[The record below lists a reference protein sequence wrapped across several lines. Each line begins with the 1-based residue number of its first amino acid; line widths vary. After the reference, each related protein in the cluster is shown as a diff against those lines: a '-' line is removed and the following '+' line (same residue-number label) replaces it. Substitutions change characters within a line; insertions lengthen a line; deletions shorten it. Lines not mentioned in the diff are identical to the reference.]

1 MKGASVKLKLTAW
14 ITLLMAA
21 LFCLLLVFMLTISSS
36 VAYRT
41 SMDTLIETVKSN
53 LSCVSLQQ
61 DGRLQLSDQFSFY
74 RSGVST
80 LVYSQS
86 ESLLAGQLPVS
97 FTASEPFQNGL
108 TRTVEAGG
116 STYLVSDLVAC
127 AGLGGRRLDSR
138 PDGSSRP

>member
-1 MKGASVKLKLTAW
+1 
-14 ITLLMAA
+14 
-21 LFCLLLVFMLTISSS
+21 
-36 VAYRT
+36 
-41 SMDTLIETVKSN
+41 MDTLIETVKSN

>member
-53 LSCVSLQQ
+53 LCLLYTSSKRPAPMVFFVLCRILFPCRKPPLPKEARAHLKNCFSERSFSHASLRTSAVL
-61 DGRLQLSDQFSFY
+61 RLL
-74 RSGVST
+74 
-80 LVYSQS
+80 
-86 ESLLAGQLPVS
+86 
-97 FTASEPFQNGL
+97 
-108 TRTVEAGG
+108 
-116 STYLVSDLVAC
+116 
-127 AGLGGRRLDSR
+127 
-138 PDGSSRP
+138 

>member
-21 LFCLLLVFMLTISSS
+21 LFCLLLVFMLPISSS

-86 ESLLAGQLPVS
+86 ESLLQGS
-97 FTASEPFQNGL
+97 FPSP
-108 TRTVEAGG
+108 
-116 STYLVSDLVAC
+116 
-127 AGLGGRRLDSR
+127 SR
-138 PDGSSRP
+138 PASPFKTA